1 MTNTKH
7 KPDCPMHSNW
17 TDEMLVRGLK
27 TCTCGI
33 DKPAPPAPT
42 ESCASCAHEHKLC
55 GPPPCSYTPKP
66 APTEAEVRE
75 ARRSLACSM
84 GASAHGLFADLVNI
98 RHLRTLLAAL
108 DKAQGE
114 AFALSAMHCALA
126 RAGDGGY
133 ITCALRAENARLVEE
148 LARECEDARDIPT
161 IAYMS
166 GAADWKQKCAAQAEQ
181 IKRLREVLEFYA
193 ADDAQAVE
201 MGLQAHITDRPATD
215 ALKEASK

>member
-1 MTNTKH
+1 MDTKL
-7 KPDCPMHSNW
+7 M
-17 TDEMLVRGLK
+17 
-27 TCTCGI
+27 
-33 DKPAPPAPT
+33 PAPT
-42 ESCASCAHEHKLC
+42 DAA
-55 GPPPCSYTPKP
+55 
-66 APTEAEVRE
+66 VRE
-75 ARRSLACSM
+75 AREHLEWMVDCKVLYQTGPA
-84 GASAHGLFADLVNI
+84 I
-98 RHLRTLLAAL
+98 RTILAAL